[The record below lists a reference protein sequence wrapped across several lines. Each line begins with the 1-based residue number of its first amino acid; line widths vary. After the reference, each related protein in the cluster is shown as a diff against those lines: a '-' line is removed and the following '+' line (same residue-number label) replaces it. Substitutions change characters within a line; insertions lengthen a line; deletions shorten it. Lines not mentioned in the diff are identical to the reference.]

1 MQERLNS
8 IIEDIE
14 TRTGKSIAVYDF
26 MGELVAK
33 TPKIEEG
40 YAFKSLN
47 PDVFADGI
55 YSDNGNNYTYFLI
68 NIAGESQPYIGVLGG
83 SDKNSSDYAFMIS
96 SIIEN
101 ALKHYTP
108 TSNKKDIF
116 ASVLLGTASTFEIK
130 NLREKY
136 GFPTGLYYV
145 YAISVPGEKIGEIM
159 NFLTSFSTTPYD
171 LCVMIKNEELA
182 YVKYINPDDESISV
196 NEFAVM
202 LSENVRSE
210 LSLNLSICAGGPAK
224 CLQDFRE
231 SYNQAY
237 SGLQMGKYFNYTGRV
252 FSYKE
257 FLMASILEELP
268 RKVIE
273 NYKRRNLNAETVAV
287 LEDPDLTLTAE
298 VFMNHSLNISET
310 ARSLYVHRNT
320 LMYRLDK
327 IERDTGLNI
336 RVFSD
341 AVTFR
346 ILEILYKMNE
356 NTK

>member
-1 MQERLNS
+1 MQERLKS
-8 IIEDIE
+8 IISDIE
-14 TRTGKSIAVYDF
+14 NRTGVGIAVFDF
-26 MGELVAK
+26 LGDLMARTSGA
-33 TPKIEEG
+33 EEG
-40 YAFKSLN
+40 YPFKSLQ
-47 PDVFADGI
+47 PTVFVDGI
-55 YSDNGNNYTYFLI
+55 YADKTVEYTYFLI
-68 NIAGESQPYIGVLGG
+68 NVDMRSQPLVGVIRGA
-83 SDKNSSDYAFMIS
+83 DKRSTDYAFMIS

-101 ALKHYTP
+101 ALKHFNP
-108 TSNKKDIF
+108 TSDDENVFK
-116 ASVLLGTASTFEIK
+116 SVLLGTASTYDIK
-130 NLREKY
+130 DIKEKL
-136 GFPTGLYYV
+136 GFPNGLYYV
-145 YAISVPGEKIGEIM
+145 YAIGAEASKICEIM
-159 NFLTSFSTTPYD
+159 NFLTSFSTSQYD
-171 LCVMIKNEELA
+171 VCAMMREDVLA
-182 YVKYINPDDESISV
+182 YVKYINPDDESIGV
-196 NEFAVM
+196 NELAVM
-202 LSENVRSE
+202 LSENVKTE
-210 LSLNLSICAGGPAK
+210 LSLDLSICSGGIARGIHE
-224 CLQDFRE
+224 FRE
-231 SYNQAY
+231 SYNQAIA
-237 SGLQMGKYFNYTGRV
+237 GLNMGKYFNYSGRV
-252 FSYKE
+252 YSYKE

-273 NYKRRNLNAETVAV
+273 NYKRRNLDAETIAV

>member
-8 IIEDIE
+8 IIADIE
-14 TRTGKSIAVYDF
+14 SRTGISVAVYDF
-26 MGELVAK
+26 MGELIAK

-40 YAFKSLN
+40 FAFKALS
-47 PDVFADGI
+47 PDVFVDGI
-55 YSDNGNNYTYFLI
+55 YADKGIEYTYFLI
-68 NIAGESQPYIGVLGG
+68 NVAESLQPHIGVLRGA
-83 SDKNSSDYAFMIS
+83 DKSSTDYAFMIS

-101 ALKHYTP
+101 TLKHYA
-108 TSNKKDIF
+108 SNSDEKDVF
-116 ASVLLGTASTFEIK
+116 AEVLLGKASTFEIK
-130 NLREKY
+130 NIKDKY
-136 GFPTGLYYV
+136 GFPNGLYYV
-145 YAISVPGEKIGEIM
+145 YAISVPDGKVGEIM
-159 NFLTSFSTTPYD
+159 NFLTSFSTSQYD
-171 LCVMIKNEELA
+171 ICVMMKDDILA
-182 YVKYINPDDESISV
+182 YVKYIDPDEESIGI
-196 NEFAVM
+196 NELAVM
-202 LSENVRSE
+202 LFENVKNE
-210 LSLNLSICAGGPAK
+210 LNLTLSICAGGLAHG
-224 CLQDFRE
+224 LHEFRE
-231 SYNQAY
+231 CYSQAFN
-237 SGLQMGKYFNYTGRV
+237 GLGMGKYFNYTGRV
-252 FSYKE
+252 YSYKE

-356 NTK
+356 NNK